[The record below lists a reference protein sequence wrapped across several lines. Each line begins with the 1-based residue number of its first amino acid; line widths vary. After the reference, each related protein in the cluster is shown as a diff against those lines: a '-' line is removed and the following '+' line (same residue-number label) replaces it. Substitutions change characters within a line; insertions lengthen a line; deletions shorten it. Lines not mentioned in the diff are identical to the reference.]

1 MKAIKVVGAVFVWA
15 FILLVSMNA
24 QPPARSVLTAKQL
37 DTALE
42 APKVNFHP
50 GAEYQ
55 DENRTQ
61 GMVIGWDRTPKGRI
75 WAAWIGNG
83 DSDNGWMS
91 VATSDDDGKTWS
103 KPRFVI
109 DPVDQPGL
117 PQRRTLVG
125 NLWTD
130 PKGRLWLFFDQSL
143 GYFDG
148 RAGDWYIRCDHPD
161 ARNPKW
167 TKPVRF
173 ADGATLN
180 KPTVLKNGEW
190 ILPVS
195 LWPREVVMT
204 HLGEK
209 VKDKDDVLLDAH
221 HELDSMRGAYVYA
234 SNDQGKSWQ
243 RRGGVVF
250 PKPNFDEHMIVELND
265 GRLWMLARTHGNP
278 YESFSSD
285 GGRTWSEPKLSD
297 IRNINSRFFLR
308 RLQSGNLLL
317 VKNGPVDE
325 RLKKRT
331 HLTAFLS
338 KDDGHTWLGGLLL
351 DPRAKVTYPDGFQSP
366 DGTINILYDWN
377 RSTDAEILRARFRE
391 EDVLAGK
398 FESAGS
404 GTQIL
409 VNKAT
414 GPRPQPKVEQ
424 GKP

>member
-1 MKAIKVVGAVFVWA
+1 MRSNKAAR
-15 FILLVSMNA
+15 ILFATFLCLLISLQA
-24 QPPARSVLTAKQL
+24 QSTSSLSKEQL

-42 APKVNFHP
+42 PPHINLNP
-50 GAEYQ
+50 GPEYQ

-103 KPRFVI
+103 RPRLVI
-109 DPVDQPGL
+109 DPTDQPGM

-125 NLWTD
+125 NLWSD

-148 RAGDWYIRCDHPD
+148 RAGDWYIRCDQPD

-195 LWPREVVMT
+195 LWPREVVRT
-204 HLGEK
+204 GAGVPVEK
-209 VKDKDDVLLDAH
+209 DALKEAH
-221 HELDSMRGAYVYA
+221 HELDSMRKANVYV
-234 SNDQGKSWQ
+234 STDQGRSWKL
-243 RRGGVVF
+243 RGGVAF
-250 PKPNFDEHMIVELND
+250 PNPNFDEHMIVELKD
-265 GRLWMLARTHGNP
+265 GRLWMLARTHDNP
-278 YESFSSD
+278 YESYSSD
-285 GGRTWSEPKLSD
+285 EGRTWSDPTPSK

-317 VKNGPVDE
+317 LKNGPVDK
-325 RLKKRT
+325 RLEKRT

-338 KDDGHTWLGGLLL
+338 SDDGQTWQGGLLL
-351 DPRAKVTYPDGFQSP
+351 DERARVTYPDGFQSP

-377 RSTDAEILRARFRE
+377 RATDAEILRARFRE
-391 EDVLAGK
+391 EDILAGK
-398 FESAGS
+398 FQSPGS

-409 VNKAT
+409 VNKAR
-414 GPRPQPKVEQ
+414 GPRPHAAHAEGTP
-424 GKP
+424 